1 MDSVEFVITQKAA
14 YYLWVSLLNMVLKQK
29 HKPFLTECPLTG
41 VYTIKKAISEFFLQ
55 DRIMTQDLKTQIPEL
70 FQQVAQCTWTQ
81 PCACL
86 FVTELALNNTWM
98 VFCSYFSSKSIYKH
112 IAGRFKWIYRKTKQI
127 SQSDMPPIQ
136 TCTSK
141 PFMRNRMWARTP
153 EYPA

>member
-1 MDSVEFVITQKAA
+1 MDSVEFIITQKAV
-14 YYLWVSLLNMVLKQK
+14 YYLWVSLLSMTLRQK
-29 HKPFLTECPLTG
+29 HKLFLPECPLTG

-55 DRIMTQDLKTQIPEL
+55 DRIMTQDLKTQIPKL

-86 FVTELALNNTWM
+86 FIIELTLNNTWT
-98 VFCSYFSSKSIYKH
+98 VFCSYFSSKSIYNH
-112 IAGRFKWIYRKTKQI
+112 IAKRFQWICRKTKQI

-136 TCTSK
+136 TSTSK
-141 PFMRNRMWARTP
+141 PCMRNRIWARTP